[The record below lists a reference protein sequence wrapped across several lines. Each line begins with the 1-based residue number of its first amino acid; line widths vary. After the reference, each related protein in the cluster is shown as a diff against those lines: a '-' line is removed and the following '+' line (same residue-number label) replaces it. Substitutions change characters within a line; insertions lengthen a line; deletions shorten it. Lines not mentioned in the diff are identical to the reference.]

1 MSEEKR
7 SSEFLRYASIVG
19 PGIITALAGVGA
31 SGITTCS
38 VVGARFGLSMVWLL
52 VVSAIC
58 LGLFQEMSAR
68 MGVVTGKGLAGLIR
82 ERFGLRPTFFA
93 MVVLLAAN
101 LGTTVAEF
109 AGIAASLEIFGINK
123 YFTVPVVALTMWALV
138 VEGSFQRVEKA
149 FMLICL
155 TQVSYFFSAFLS
167 HPDWGMVATSLVKPT
182 VRMESP
188 FLYSGVALVGTTL
201 APWMQFFVQSN
212 VVDKNI
218 KPLDLKYERADV
230 FSGVFL
236 ANVVALSIIICT
248 TFTLHRAGIGVDNVQ
263 QAALALKPLAGS
275 YSSILF
281 GIGLFGASVLS
292 ANVVPLS
299 TSYSVC
305 EAFGWESGIG
315 KGFSQARLFFGI
327 YSFQLL
333 VSVCIVL
340 LPKVSLVGIIL
351 LTQVLNGILLP
362 IILIYML
369 LIASDERIMGNK
381 KNNVVENTI
390 AYMAS
395 MGILLLNVMLFV
407 EGLRAL

>member
-1 MSEEKR
+1 MNEEKR
-7 SSEFLRYASIVG
+7 SNEFLKYASVVG

-31 SGITTCS
+31 SGITTYS

-52 VVSAIC
+52 IMSAIC

-68 MGVVTGKGLAGLIR
+68 MGVATGKGLAALIR

-109 AGIAASLEIFGINK
+109 AGVAASLEIFGINK
-123 YFTVPVVALTMWALV
+123 YLTVPLVALTMWVLV
-138 VEGSFQRVEKA
+138 VEGSFQRVERA
-149 FMLICL
+149 FMFICL
-155 TQVSYFFSAFLS
+155 AQVSYLISAFLS
-167 HPDWGMVATSLVKPT
+167 HPNWSMVATSLYKPT
-182 VRMESP
+182 LRMESP
-188 FLYSGVALVGTTL
+188 FLYSSVALVGTTL

-218 KPLDLKYERADV
+218 KPLELKYERADV

-236 ANVVALSIIICT
+236 ANLVALSIIICT
-248 TFTLHRAGIGVDNVQ
+248 AFTLHRFGIGVDNVQ
-263 QAALALKPLAGS
+263 QAALALEPLAGS
-275 YSSILF
+275 YSSMLF

-315 KGFSQARLFFGI
+315 RGFSQARLFFGI
-327 YSFQLL
+327 YSFQIL

-351 LTQVLNGILLP
+351 LTQVLSGILLP

-369 LIASDERIMGNK
+369 LIANDARIMGSK
-381 KNNVVENTI
+381 KNNRVENAI
-390 AYMAS
+390 AWVAS
-395 MGILLLNVMLFV
+395 IGILLLNVALFI
-407 EGLRAL
+407 EGIRTL